1 MALPTEFT
9 TVSGQRHQFRRRYNV
24 LQNWYLPVYIGF
36 KTSFFDSARYLHHLR
51 FCRKSMTVFFGTLS
65 ERRFK
70 GDALLEINGS
80 SVVFEFGRGAWRLS
94 ERGFL
99 HGHALEFYRRVFACI
114 HS

>member
-1 MALPTEFT
+1 M
-9 TVSGQRHQFRRRYNV
+9 
-24 LQNWYLPVYIGF
+24 
-36 KTSFFDSARYLHHLR
+36 
-51 FCRKSMTVFFGTLS
+51 MVFFGTLS

-99 HGHALEFYRRVFACI
+99 HGHAFEFYGRVFACL
-114 HS
+114 HSWRRGQPDGVHPERGVLAAV